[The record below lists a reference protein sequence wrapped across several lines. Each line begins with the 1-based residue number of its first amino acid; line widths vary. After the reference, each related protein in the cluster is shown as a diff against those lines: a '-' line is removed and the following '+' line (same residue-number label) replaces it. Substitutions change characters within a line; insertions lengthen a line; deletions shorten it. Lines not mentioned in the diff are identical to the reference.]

1 MISIFLFIS
10 KEIRIKKIMIILV
23 KIILD
28 FGKLIQ
34 GINKS
39 QEPLLG
45 KVKILLVVMI
55 DIYQILVLTLILVE
69 VD

>member
-1 MISIFLFIS
+1 
-10 KEIRIKKIMIILV
+10 MIILV